1 MFNRAMIAAATALLL
16 LGGCASHRA
25 AKAPAAAA
33 PSATATSGST
43 MAGSGTSTARISQQ
57 QAQKMIEQD
66 GYAGV
71 KDLHQSGDGGWSG
84 NATANGKPV
93 MVTVS
98 PTGDVRAQ

>member
-1 MFNRAMIAAATALLL
+1 MFNRAMTAAAVLLL
-16 LGGCASHRA
+16 LGACANHRA
-25 AKAPAAAA
+25 ANAPAADAA
-33 PSATATSGST
+33 MSGSAT
-43 MAGSGTSTARISQQ
+43 AGSGTSSARISQQ

-71 KDLHQSGDGGWSG
+71 KNLHQSGDGGWSG

-93 MVTVS
+93 TVTVS

>member
-1 MFNRAMIAAATALLL
+1 MFNRAMTAAAVLLL
-16 LGGCASHRA
+16 LGACANHRA
-25 AKAPAAAA
+25 ANAPAADAA
-33 PSATATSGST
+33 MSGNAT
-43 MAGSGTSTARISQQ
+43 AGSGTSSARISQQ